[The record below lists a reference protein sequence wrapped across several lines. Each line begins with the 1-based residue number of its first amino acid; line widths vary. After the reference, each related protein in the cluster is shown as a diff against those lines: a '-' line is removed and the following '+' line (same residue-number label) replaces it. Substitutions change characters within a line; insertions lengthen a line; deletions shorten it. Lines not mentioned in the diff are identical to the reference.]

1 MSRLVGS
8 RIKFELYKD
17 KILEGYVV
25 DKYRGLTKKTHDGP
39 WPSGGRGEFDTYF
52 SEDYM
57 IVEVEYEKS
66 KQYHHVP
73 YSSFKAWAEPK
84 KAPVNS

>member
-8 RIKFELYKD
+8 KIKFELHKD

-25 DKYRGLTKKTHDGP
+25 DKYRGLTAKTHEGP
-39 WPSGGRGEFDTYF
+39 WSSGGRGEYDTYF

-57 IVEVEYEKS
+57 IVEVKYTTGE
-66 KQYHHVP
+66 QYHHVP
-73 YSSFKAWAEPK
+73 YSSFRSWAAPK
-84 KAPVNS
+84 EVQVNS